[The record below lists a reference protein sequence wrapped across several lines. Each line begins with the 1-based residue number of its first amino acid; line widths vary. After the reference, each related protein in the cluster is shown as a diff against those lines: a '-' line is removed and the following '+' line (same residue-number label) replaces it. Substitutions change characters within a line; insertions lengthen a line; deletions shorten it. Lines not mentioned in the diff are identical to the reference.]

1 MNEFQAILV
10 EIIFFAGR
18 FAVPVLV
25 IYLVTR
31 LIRHSAQVDEEI
43 EANEPKPIV

>member
-18 FAVPVLV
+18 FVVPVLV
-25 IYLVTR
+25 IYLVAR
-31 LIRHSAQVDEEI
+31 LIHHFRRVEDEVET
-43 EANEPKPIV
+43 NKPKPIV